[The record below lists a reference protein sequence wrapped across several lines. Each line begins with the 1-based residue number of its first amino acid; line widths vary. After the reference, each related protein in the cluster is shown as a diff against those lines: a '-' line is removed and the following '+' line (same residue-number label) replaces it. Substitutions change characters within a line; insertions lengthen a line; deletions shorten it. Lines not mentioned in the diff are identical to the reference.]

1 MFSLVAAAIDFR
13 TCDGSWWSSMAP
25 SGSIIVTDV
34 LREVFFFCNPYIQG
48 LLGLKGQR
56 ILDFLSWPCNC
67 LGCWCETGKL
77 WEPSAKNQLQCQN
90 PELHIWGV
98 LFQHPSKPPKWTNIF
113 YLEHGC
119 LWLTKL
125 MEWRPAGCHLNDGA
139 AQGPDISWSTIPS
152 RSLINNLR
160 CHVLKSPYVKKTNKD
175 LDTILL
181 KSEP

>member
-1 MFSLVAAAIDFR
+1 
-13 TCDGSWWSSMAP
+13 MAP

-34 LREVFFFCNPYIQG
+34 LREVVFFFFFVTLTFRV

-160 CHVLKSPYVKKTNKD
+160 CHVLKSPYVKKQIKTWAPYC
-175 LDTILL
+175 L
-181 KSEP
+181 KVNHKYINEWI